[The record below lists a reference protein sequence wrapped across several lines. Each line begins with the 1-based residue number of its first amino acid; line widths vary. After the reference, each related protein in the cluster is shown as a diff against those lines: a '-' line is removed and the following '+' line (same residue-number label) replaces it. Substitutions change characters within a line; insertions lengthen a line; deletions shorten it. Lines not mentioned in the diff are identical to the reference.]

1 MSRSTRCYG
10 EMMAHAAS
18 EGFDC
23 PESYA
28 SAMRSAREL
37 HRAQEAADTFADLEE
52 AGPENQPDTQ
62 QKESREPDRS

>member
-1 MSRSTRCYG
+1 MSRPNRCYG
-10 EMMAHAAS
+10 EMMAHAAG

-37 HRAQEAADTFADLEE
+37 RRAQEAADTYFPDLEE

-62 QKESREPDRS
+62 PKELP